1 MFLGDGFHFDP
12 SIRKALLAH
21 MKGYDGQQI
30 IAEIEAE
37 AEIFVIVR
45 ASPRPG
51 RTAFQWLER
60 LAAAAR
66 ALELELRGVDAD
78 ETARE
83 LLADGLRRLGRDY
96 TFPEGMRQGLVT
108 LSEAAQVARRR
119 PLRRGRPQERARD
132 ALVQNVAGIL
142 DKHQPTETRRKILN
156 MIAKQGLSPPA
167 ADPEA
172 RLVQVVELVL
182 RGVKERQPRDLRGLL
197 RDCGVI
203 GKK

>member
-21 MKGYDGQQI
+21 MKGYDGQEI
-30 IAEIEAE
+30 IAEIEAT

-45 ASPRPG
+45 ASPRAG
-51 RTAFQWLER
+51 RRAFRWLER

-66 ALELELRGVDAD
+66 DLERELRGVDAD
-78 ETARE
+78 ETARD
-83 LLADGLRRLGRDY
+83 LLTIGLLRLGRDY
-96 TFPEGMRQGLVT
+96 TFRKGMRDGIVT
-108 LSEAAQVARRR
+108 LQDAAQLARR
-119 PLRRGRPQERARD
+119 PPKRGRPQERARD

-156 MIAKQGLSPPA
+156 MLAKQGMSRRGA
-167 ADPEA
+167 SSET
-172 RLVQVVELVL
+172 RLLQVVELVL
-182 RGVKERQPRDLRGLL
+182 RGVKEPRPRDLRNLL